1 MKQKSYK
8 FLNILWVIWEIHP
21 IGGLQTSEVRAKMI
35 QERETNK
42 HLRGTVMSQTL
53 ALHRASFISSKNSQ
67 IQQLCFALGI
77 LNTSHIRALL
87 LLVFEYGGGK
97 HRKQEN
103 KTVTDRINAIKKR
116 KVRPMI

>member
-1 MKQKSYK
+1 
-8 FLNILWVIWEIHP
+8 
-21 IGGLQTSEVRAKMI
+21 MI

-77 LNTSHIRALL
+77 LNTSHMRALL

-97 HRKQEN
+97 HHKQEN